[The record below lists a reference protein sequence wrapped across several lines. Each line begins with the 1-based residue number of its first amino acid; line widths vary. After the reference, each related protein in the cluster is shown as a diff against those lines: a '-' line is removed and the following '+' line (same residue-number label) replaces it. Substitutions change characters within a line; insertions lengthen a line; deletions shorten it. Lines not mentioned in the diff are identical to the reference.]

1 MLEGLVLF
9 QHLEFSHFKSSPGLP
24 PTIQYEFL
32 NPIGSGVCALESPPE
47 FHFIR
52 VFLQELE
59 EETNPKKPTAKIL
72 LGFLLNFSILHLPI
86 VPMDLGTSLRL
97 SSTIQP
103 SILNS
108 PCSLN
113 RISLSISTVNPPPS
127 NASFLRST
135 TVSQRDLR
143 CCRVSKAVSVNPM
156 SEVYIFCSFSS
167 FCVFFFFG
175 NPGFWRK
182 YWNFFCWG

>member
-1 MLEGLVLF
+1 M
-9 QHLEFSHFKSSPGLP
+9 
-24 PTIQYEFL
+24 
-32 NPIGSGVCALESPPE
+32 ESPPE

-103 SILNS
+103 SILTS
-108 PCSLN
+108 PSSLN
-113 RISLSISTVNPPPS
+113 RSSLSISTVNPPPS

-167 FCVFFFFG
+167 FYVFSFFFFLG

-182 YWNFFCWG
+182 YWIFFCWG